1 MIYRRRSSL
10 DVGMSF
16 LDVISCGFGAVV
28 MLVIIAKDSDIP
40 LQAIESNKSNIEL
53 KSDHNKREIL
63 SESIRVLRVEL
74 ETLSEKEE
82 SLRDRLDSVT
92 DQIKQ
97 KNNETTN
104 QVKVTS
110 EKSLSP
116 DRKANLGT
124 LNSIYAGGIPVD
136 RQHIVFIIDTSGSM
150 KRFWPVVES
159 QIQSILSIHPQVK
172 GLQIMNDNGDYLLE
186 GYSSKWIPDTK
197 ITRQRVTKKLKT
209 WAPFSNSNPYK
220 GLVKTLRHH
229 TNESGGISIYV
240 MGDDFTGASYDEVL
254 TTIGRLN
261 RRNKTETLPAQI
273 HGIAFPWGVGDRFS
287 TLMRELALQNGGVF
301 VTVHHPLQQ

>member
-1 MIYRRRSSL
+1 MIYRRRSPL

-28 MLVIIAKDSDIP
+28 MLVILAKDSNLP
-40 LQAIESNKSNIEL
+40 LIAIESNESDAEL
-53 KSDHNKREIL
+53 KNDYDKHELL
-63 SESIRVLRVEL
+63 SQSISEL
-74 ETLSEKEE
+74 KKELGKLSEKEQ
-82 SLRDRLDSVT
+82 SLRDRLDSVKE
-92 DQIKQ
+92 QKKNKIK
-97 KNNETTN
+97 N
-104 QVKVTS
+104 
-110 EKSLSP
+110 
-116 DRKANLGT
+116 RIKAASTKPSSFDKKTNLGT
-124 LNSIYAGGIPVD
+124 LTSIYAGGIPVD
-136 RQHIVFIIDTSGSM
+136 RKHIVFIIDTSGSM

-172 GLQIMNDNGDYLLE
+172 GIQIMNDNGNYLLE
-186 GYSSKWIPDTK
+186 SYASKWIPDTK
-197 ITRQRVTKKLKT
+197 ITRQRIANKLTT
-209 WAPFSNSNPYK
+209 WAPFSNSNPAT

-229 TNESGGISIYV
+229 SNEAEGVSIYV

-273 HGIAFPWGVGDRFS
+273 HGIAFPWGIGDRFS

-301 VTVHHPLQQ
+301 ITVHHPLQ

>member
-1 MIYRRRSSL
+1 
-10 DVGMSF
+10 MSF

-28 MLVIIAKDSDIP
+28 MLVIIAKDSDMP
-40 LQAIESNKSNIEL
+40 LQVIESNKSNIEL

-97 KNNETTN
+97 KNNGTTN
-104 QVKVTS
+104 QVKATS

-150 KRFWPVVES
+150 KRFWRVVES

-197 ITRQRVTKKLKT
+197 ITRQRVAKKLKT

-273 HGIAFPWGVGDRFS
+273 HGIAFPWGIGDRFS